1 MHHMQYQKDADSVSG
16 LIVNC
21 DGIMHK
27 NHLANLLTICE
38 ECHDEIHRK
47 DTKLKKVK
55 TSKGSK
61 LKEI

>member
-1 MHHMQYQKDADSVSG
+1 
-16 LIVNC
+16 
-21 DGIMHK
+21 MHK